1 FGKGEVKMTTQEFG
15 TLKSYARL
23 FAHTEDD
30 SDELLLLAYQ
40 ESLRLGSKCTLA
52 LLINYMRL
60 CAKSIFDRSIL
71 ALDEAGKSR
80 LDAFNKGKLY
90 LSDPIADD
98 TTLEGIITAD
108 SADPFDDY
116 VSQEFVCSLNDRE
129 RQLLSELT
137 AGYSVREIC
146 KDLGISS
153 KTFEK
158 VRASL
163 RSKVRSYL

>member
-1 FGKGEVKMTTQEFG
+1 MTTQEFV
-15 TLKSYARL
+15 TLKSYARF

-80 LDAFNKGKLY
+80 LDAFNKDRCY
-90 LSDPIADD
+90 LSNPIMDD
-98 TTLEGIITAD
+98 FTLENVIASD
-108 SADPFDDY
+108 STDPFDDY
-116 VSQEFVCSLNDRE
+116 IAQEFVSSLNDRE
-129 RQLLSELT
+129 RQVLSELT

-146 KDLGISS
+146 KELNMSS

-163 RSKVRSYL
+163 RSKAGKHLL

>member
-1 FGKGEVKMTTQEFG
+1 MTKRDFT
-15 TLKSYARL
+15 TLMSYARI

-60 CAKSIFDRSIL
+60 TAKGIHERSFL
-71 ALDEAGKSR
+71 ALDEVGKSR
-80 LDAFNKGKLY
+80 LDAFNKGKSY

-98 TTLEGIITAD
+98 TTLEGIITSD

-116 VSQEFVCSLNDRE
+116 VSQEFVCSLNNRE
-129 RQLLSELT
+129 RQVLSELM

-146 KDLGISS
+146 KDLKMSS

-158 VRASL
+158 VRILLQEKAGKHL
-163 RSKVRSYL
+163 L

>member
-1 FGKGEVKMTTQEFG
+1 MTTQEFV
-15 TLKSYARL
+15 TLKSYARF

-30 SDELLLLAYQ
+30 ADELLLLAYQ

-60 CAKSIFDRSIL
+60 CAKSICDRSIL
-71 ALDEAGKSR
+71 ALDEVGKSR
-80 LDAFNKGKLY
+80 LDAFNKGKCY
-90 LSDPIADD
+90 LSDPIVDD
-98 TTLEGIITAD
+98 SILENIIASNST
-108 SADPFDDY
+108 DPFDDY
-116 VSQEFVCSLNDRE
+116 VSQEFVCCLNERE
-129 RQLLSELT
+129 RQVLSELT

-146 KDLGISS
+146 KDLRMSS

-163 RSKVRSYL
+163 QLKAGKHFL

>member
-1 FGKGEVKMTTQEFG
+1 MTTQEYG
-15 TLKSYARL
+15 TLKSYAR
-23 FAHTEDD
+23 FFVHTEDD

-40 ESLRLGSKCTLA
+40 EGVRLGSKCTLA

-60 CAKSIFDRSIL
+60 CAKSIHDRSIL
-71 ALDEAGKSR
+71 ALDEAGRSQ
-80 LDAFNKGKLY
+80 LDAFNKEKCY

-98 TTLEGIITAD
+98 TTLEGIITSD

-116 VSQEFVCSLNDRE
+116 VSQEFVCSLNNRE
-129 RQLLSELT
+129 RQVLSELM

-146 KDLGISS
+146 KDLKMSS

-158 VRASL
+158 VRILLQEKAGKHL
-163 RSKVRSYL
+163 L